1 MKYPDLNDLQFFA
14 VVVEHGGYAAAERAL
29 GIPKS
34 RLSRRITQLETD
46 LGVRLLQR
54 STRKFSVT
62 DVGQNVYRHAQSMLA
77 EAQAAREVV
86 DRVSA
91 EPRGIIKVSAPVLLA
106 EDILSKLIPE
116 FMLQFPKVKVQ
127 LHVSNR
133 RVDVIN
139 EGFDIALRVRNSLA
153 TDADFI
159 LKRFGNFHELLVASP
174 EYLKRNGMPQHP
186 QELGTHTTLSM
197 NEDEAR
203 QRWELHH
210 DGNGAVEKVEI
221 NPSLMAL
228 SFSLLHEAALR
239 GIGIALLPQIIC
251 SEDLKSGRLQ
261 KVLPEWSLPLGI
273 CHAVFPSRRGLLPA
287 VRVFIDF
294 LAEQLP
300 KKIKS
305 CDV

>member
-34 RLSRRITQLETD
+34 RLSRRITQLEAD

-91 EPRGIIKVSAPVLLA
+91 EPRGLIKVSAPVLLV
-106 EDILSKLIPE
+106 EDILSKLLPK
-116 FMLQFPKVKVQ
+116 FMLQYPKVKVQ

-139 EGFDIALRVRNSLA
+139 EGFDVALRVRNSLA
-153 TDADFI
+153 ADADFI
-159 LKRFGNFHELLVASP
+159 LKRFGHFNELLVASP
-174 EYLKRNGMPQHP
+174 DYLKRNGIPQHP
-186 QELGTHTTLSM
+186 QELSKHTTLSM
-197 NEDEAR
+197 SEDEAR
-203 QRWELHH
+203 QRWELH
-210 DGNGAVEKVEI
+210 GASGVVEKVDI

-228 SFSLLHEAALR
+228 SFSLLHQAALK
-239 GIGIALLPQIIC
+239 GIGVALLPQIIC
-251 SEDLKSGRLQ
+251 CEDLKAGRLQ
-261 KVLPEWSLPLGI
+261 KVLPDWNLPLGI

-294 LAEQLP
+294 LAEHMP
-300 KKIKS
+300 KEIQDS
-305 CDV
+305 NI